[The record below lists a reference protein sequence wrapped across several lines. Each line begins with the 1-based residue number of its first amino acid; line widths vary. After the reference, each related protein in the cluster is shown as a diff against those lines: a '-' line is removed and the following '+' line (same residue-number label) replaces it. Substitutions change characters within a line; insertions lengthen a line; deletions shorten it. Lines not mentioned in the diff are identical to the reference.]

1 MMRTMNKL
9 LDPVRR
15 RLAQLV
21 NRAVLQLV
29 NDAAGL
35 QELQVQALADEVLD
49 RIERFQQY
57 GLTSVPL
64 PGSEGLLLSVGGSRS
79 NAVIIAVDDRR
90 YRLQGLEGGEVA
102 LYTLDDQAAPGHR
115 IVLKRGGVIEVRGRV
130 VDLRGE
136 ELLRLSGGEVEIH
149 ADTRLETDVA
159 GYGEATN
166 FEGGTTWRT
175 DTYKQGA
182 TFSASVEHGIQPP
195 EVE

>member
-1 MMRTMNKL
+1 MRAMNKL
-9 LDPVRR
+9 LAPMQR

-21 NRAVLQLV
+21 NRAVLQVV
-29 NDAAGL
+29 NDAGGL

-64 PGSEGLLLSVGGSRS
+64 PGAEGLLLSVGGSRS

-90 YRLQGLEGGEVA
+90 YRIQGLEGGEVA
-102 LYTLDDQAAPGHR
+102 LYTLDDELAPGHR
-115 IVLKRGGVIEVRGRV
+115 IVLKRGGIIEIRGDV
-130 VDLRGE
+130 VDLRAE
-136 ELLRLSGGEVEIH
+136 TLLHLSGREVEIH

-159 GYGEATN
+159 GFGEATN
-166 FEGGTTWRT
+166 FEGGTTWRK
-175 DTYKQGA
+175 DTYQQGA
-182 TFSASVEHGIQPP
+182 TSAPAIEHGIQPP

>member
-1 MMRTMNKL
+1 MQKL
-9 LDPVRR
+9 LEPVRR
-15 RLAQLV
+15 RVATLV
-21 NRAVLQLV
+21 NRAVLQAV
-29 NDAAGL
+29 NDAGGL
-35 QELQVQALADEVLD
+35 QELQVQALADEVMD

-64 PGSEGLLLSVGGSRS
+64 AGAECVVLSVGGSRS

-90 YRLQGLEGGEVA
+90 YRLQGLQGGEVA
-102 LYTLDDQAAPGHR
+102 LYTLDDQEAPGHR

-130 VDLRGE
+130 VDMRGE

-159 GYGEATN
+159 GYGEALN
-166 FEGGTTWRT
+166 FVDGVWRQ
-175 DTYKQGA
+175 DTYHTGA
-182 TFSASVEHGIQPP
+182 TFAPAIEHGIQPP